1 MRVYTDQEEIRENNR
16 ALLDHIEDGSPDRMK
31 AAAAA
36 NTDYTRM
43 ILREQCVM
51 DKAWPSKPIT
61 DDMLD
66 QVVNSDTP
74 VKICYREPW
83 SPAAVTLPLNMLP
96 MNWYIRQ
103 HKYLVQ
109 FDRIMTP
116 RATCDIATI
125 RGSKLDLRQI
135 ISDNM
140 IKDLMYEKDRKF
152 FLTLNTVMGGATGTV
167 LSFSGVAQWK
177 DINGGITRDSIF
189 ESTKILKSTISN
201 LAPKKAITN
210 HLTMVDVA
218 KARRDEVGGD
228 LAQEMF
234 INGVTQEHLFGM
246 DWIVTIKKALV
257 PTNTVYQLADPDY
270 LGYYYQY
277 EEPTLGLKR
286 EYMFLEFFAMEY
298 SGATIG
304 NTAAVARADFKAT

>member
-16 ALLDHIEDGSPDRMK
+16 AILDHIEDGSPERLKM
-31 AAAAA
+31 AAAA

-51 DKAWPSKPIT
+51 EKGFPSKPIT

-66 QVVNSDTP
+66 QVVNTDTP

-83 SPAAVTLPLNMLP
+83 SPAAVTVPLNTLP
-96 MNWYIRQ
+96 MNWYIKQ
-103 HKYLVQ
+103 HKYLVL

-125 RGSKLDLRQI
+125 RGSRLDLRQV

-152 FLTLNTVMGGATGTV
+152 FATMNTVMGGAVGTT
-167 LSFSGVAQWK
+167 LAFSGVAQWK
-177 DINGGITRDSIF
+177 KIYGGITREAIF
-189 ESTKILKSTISN
+189 ESTKILKSTIAS
-201 LAPKKAITN
+201 LSPKKAITN
-210 HLTMVDVA
+210 HLTIVDVA
-218 KARRDEVGGD
+218 KAGRNEVGGD

-234 INGVTQEHLFGM
+234 VNGVTQEHMFGM

-270 LGYYYQY
+270 MGYHYQY

-298 SGATIG
+298 SGATFG
-304 NTAAVARADFKAT
+304 NTASVARADFQAT